1 MTVKTAATVG
11 SSRDLPARP
20 PSVLSRLP
28 AWIRFPAFMA
38 GVMAFIVCICAPFN
52 LGVIGFLVPGLF
64 VCGMVALANLAAQK
78 FGITATK
85 R

>member
-1 MTVKTAATVG
+1 
-11 SSRDLPARP
+11 
-20 PSVLSRLP
+20 
-28 AWIRFPAFMA
+28 MA